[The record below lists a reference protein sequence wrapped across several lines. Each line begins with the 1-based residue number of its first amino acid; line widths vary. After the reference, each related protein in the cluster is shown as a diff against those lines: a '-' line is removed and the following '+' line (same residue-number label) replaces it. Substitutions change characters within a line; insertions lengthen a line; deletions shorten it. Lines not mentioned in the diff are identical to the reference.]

1 MGQDTG
7 RDTVS
12 GIAGKSAGMDPAL
25 YQDLL
30 SGFFSKVNL
39 VILIENKWYQEGE
52 NKNVYGL
59 LKTRGL
65 GRSIPF

>member
-39 VILIENKWYQEGE
+39 VILIENK
-52 NKNVYGL
+52 
-59 LKTRGL
+59 
-65 GRSIPF
+65 